1 MHKSR
6 PRGGAAMGKNGGKPH
21 DTILTLEEALKRFA
35 RKRIENSVQMKDAA
49 VQGSSQVSK
58 VHYADFSPSPKREN
72 EVSREEVGLAREHPP
87 DPSPSDARDAL
98 GASKSASQSSED
110 IVAVIDGIPR
120 TLEDLERMAAADKA
134 FQEDFPESSDEPEF
148 PEDDVSEPAMASRV
162 ASRRDFAFC
171 VMGAALLVWI
181 AILVTRVPI
190 VN

>member
-1 MHKSR
+1 MPKSL

-21 DTILTLEEALKRFA
+21 NTIFTREKTLKRFA
-35 RKRIENSVQMKDAA
+35 RKRIEKNGRMKDAA
-49 VQGSSQVSK
+49 VEGWSQVSK

-120 TLEDLERMAAADKA
+120 TLEDLER
-134 FQEDFPESSDEPEF
+134 
-148 PEDDVSEPAMASRV
+148 
-162 ASRRDFAFC
+162 
-171 VMGAALLVWI
+171 
-181 AILVTRVPI
+181 
-190 VN
+190 